1 MRGPKLDRIDRQ
13 ILDLLQSDGR
23 MTNIE
28 LARRVGISPPP
39 CLRRVRALEEAGL
52 IRGYHADL
60 AAEALGFGVTVFAQ
74 VGLQS
79 QAEADLKAFETLV
92 ASWPEVR
99 EAHMLA
105 GETDFLLKIVASDW
119 DSYQRFLS
127 ARLTAAPE
135 CRACQIGTGSARLE
149 IGPRHPDRRAAGRP
163 IAPNR
168 GAAHGETVRRETAG
182 SWADTVEAGSR
193 ERRLQRFR
201 TKPRRADL
209 AGSAQHFVDLAGMQ
223 FLGVDHLPGIFL
235 QHYRAPSTADSSS
248 L

>member
-1 MRGPKLDRIDRQ
+1 MRRVYGNIAAAASQAVPVGALENFAQQNCPVATKCLSSWCNSASHPTTRHRMRGPKLDRIDRQ
-13 ILDLLQSDGR
+13 ILELLQSDGR

-79 QAEADLKAFETLV
+79 QAETDLRAFEALV
-92 ASWPEVR
+92 AGWPEVR

-127 ARLTAAPE
+127 ANLTAAPNV
-135 CRACQIGTGSARLE
+135 AHVKSALVLRVSKSAP
-149 IGPRHPDRRAAGRP
+149 GVPFAAE
-163 IAPNR
+163 ATN
-168 GAAHGETVRRETAG
+168 AG
-182 SWADTVEAGSR
+182 SVGP
-193 ERRLQRFR
+193 QRVAVAR
-201 TKPRRADL
+201 GR
-209 AGSAQHFVDLAGMQ
+209 
-223 FLGVDHLPGIFL
+223 
-235 QHYRAPSTADSSS
+235 
-248 L
+248 